1 MNKIYIAA
9 LTDYTEKFT
18 EIFTASSENL
28 LLKKLEDSFCNEV
41 TFNTKEDVEKHLKM
55 YEDELDVDMEV
66 EYKVE
71 EID

>member
-1 MNKIYIAA
+1 MKQTYIAA
-9 LTDYTEKFT
+9 LTYYTERFT
-18 EIFTASSENL
+18 EILTASSEAL
-28 LLKKLEDSFCNEV
+28 LLKKLEVSFCNEV
-41 TFNTKEDVEKHLKM
+41 TFNTKEDVKKHLKM